1 MELENILQK
10 IFREKMISNI
20 LIYPRRQSYEII
32 EKVVQ
37 LIEEISEKQGK
48 VINISFVATEEESVM
63 TSARLFG
70 FSYIKAEFDRVKGQI
85 RYGEKISYGKKRA
98 YINCYA
104 LSDENERY
112 RLQNEINPDLI
123 IIDSEFSD
131 KKIDGLIYKD
141 IDIICENNSFI

>member
-20 LIYPRRQSYEII
+20 LIYPRRQSFEII

-112 RLQNEINPDLI
+112 RYRM
-123 IIDSEFSD
+123 
-131 KKIDGLIYKD
+131 K
-141 IDIICENNSFI
+141 